1 MQNRRRGCLR
11 LLGTTAVS
19 RQEGRLRLSD
29 RNALMHDYLVGANFT
44 TAPRLKEK
52 FFAFAPD
59 VLGLFYSRL
68 LPWEFIYAKLRNL
81 TISSTWLG
89 GEICSSD
96 VNMHKGHSLLMT

>member
-1 MQNRRRGCLR
+1 MVVYACSALQLSLARRDVCASV
-11 LLGTTAVS
+11 T
-19 RQEGRLRLSD
+19 EMP
-29 RNALMHDYLVGANFT
+29 LMHDYLVGANFT

-59 VLGLFYSRL
+59 VLGLFYSPL

-81 TISSTWLG
+81 TISPTWLG
-89 GEICSSD
+89 DEICSSD